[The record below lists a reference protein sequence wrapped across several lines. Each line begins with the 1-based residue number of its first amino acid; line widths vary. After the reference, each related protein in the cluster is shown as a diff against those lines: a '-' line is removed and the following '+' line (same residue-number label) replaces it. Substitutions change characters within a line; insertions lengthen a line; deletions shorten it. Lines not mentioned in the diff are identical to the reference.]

1 MYLHRCLCS
10 PLMET
15 MVSFLVGKLH
25 AISSLA
31 VPSLVLRSP
40 LGSLVLGSWVL
51 GEKGYEVVLLDL
63 EYYCL
68 TQMQSAVLS
77 FWGLCFFFPL
87 KLGNRLTLILLLRS
101 SGQRRLG
108 VFISTS
114 I

>member
-51 GEKGYEVVLLDL
+51 GEKGYEIVLLDL

-68 TQMQSAVLS
+68 RKCSQPYCLS
-77 FWGLCFFFPL
+77 GVYAFFFP
-87 KLGNRLTLILLLRS
+87 
-101 SGQRRLG
+101 
-108 VFISTS
+108 
-114 I
+114 